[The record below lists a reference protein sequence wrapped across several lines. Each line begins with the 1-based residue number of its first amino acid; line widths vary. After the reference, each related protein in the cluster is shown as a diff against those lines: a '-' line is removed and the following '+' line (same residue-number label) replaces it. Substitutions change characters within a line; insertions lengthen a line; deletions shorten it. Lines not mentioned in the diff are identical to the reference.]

1 MFGDIKTP
9 VVASKDY
16 CDSIMTN
23 ELPVINKSI
32 NCQPSGETSNGSIL
46 NSSADRLG
54 LRISV
59 FQQSRRTLL
68 VKGSLQDRNSPLSDL
83 PYSTGET
90 TLQKEFSNFG
100 KIAEVKVVKDV
111 ITKRSKGFA
120 FIQYTSQ
127 DDAMLALET
136 MDQKV
141 FHGRTICVEIA
152 TLGRDDFG
160 AHPKTSGPP
169 KKWNLPQQ
177 EETVDCWY

>member
-1 MFGDIKTP
+1 MLASFSKPFAFTSLSIIRAYSEFGTKSNSFNP
-9 VVASKDY
+9 SSSSLQFKPHPLASK
-16 CDSIMTN
+16 I
-23 ELPVINKSI
+23 I
-32 NCQPSGETSNGSIL
+32 
-46 NSSADRLG
+46 
-54 LRISV
+54 
-59 FQQSRRTLL
+59 
-68 VKGSLQDRNSPLSDL
+68 VKNL

-111 ITKRSKGFA
+111 ITKRSKGYA

-136 MDQKV
+136 MDQKD
-141 FHGRTICVEIA
+141 FYGRTIYVEIA

-160 AHPKTSGPP
+160 GRPKTSGPP

>member
-1 MFGDIKTP
+1 MNMFASFTKPFAFPICSVRADSEFGAKSNSLKP
-9 VVASKDY
+9 SSSSSLHFQPHPLASK
-16 CDSIMTN
+16 I
-23 ELPVINKSI
+23 V
-32 NCQPSGETSNGSIL
+32 
-46 NSSADRLG
+46 
-54 LRISV
+54 
-59 FQQSRRTLL
+59 
-68 VKGSLQDRNSPLSDL
+68 VKNL